1 MAITANFID
10 TKTFTVSTDLT
21 SDLMKGRRTKSDCG
35 VDGYKYGTIE
45 SSSYSNPD
53 TTVILTATSDNLT
66 SNLTS
71 VEYGIIGK
79 GDNQSMPDHTHDGSE
94 GSGSEIYSTAV
105 EYFTLDAT
113 DISNKYID
121 ITTTPKAN
129 NKVFI
134 FVGGGIKGELD
145 TDYSVS
151 NKRISW
157 SGKVY
162 DGILTAGD
170 TLSCLYWY

>member
-1 MAITANFID
+1 MAITANFIN
-10 TKTFTVSTDLT
+10 TKSFSVSTNLV
-21 SDLMKGRRTKSDCG
+21 SDFMAGRRIKADCAG
-35 VDGYKYGTIE
+35 SYKYGTVL
-45 SSSYSNPD
+45 SSLYVSPN